1 MPKTPAELKAI
12 AEKEAKFHLEGYE
25 FLSVSEEYADQ
36 LSDDELTAVH
46 RMVIYA
52 TPTIN

>member
-1 MPKTPAELKAI
+1 MAKTPEELKAI
-12 AEKEAKFHLEGYE
+12 AEEEAKFQLQSYE

-36 LSDDELTAVH
+36 LSDDELTTVH
-46 RMVIYA
+46 RMVINA